1 MRSRKLSNTLAIFRI
16 KGLPS
21 IGRPFVCFEIMK
33 HVTAYFALIITLFSC
48 QGTKIDQLLRPTSPY
63 DKYLQDLN
71 ASTLKN
77 SGMVKDWISVGE
89 NVLRDSNRI
98 ELPYRE
104 LTQFDPAVP
113 QAASF
118 QFSMKEGQQI
128 NISLT
133 PYSDTTAT
141 YFLDLFE
148 VRSGRELK
156 PIKPDLSDYGLTYPA
171 GSDASFLLRVQPELL
186 KGGLVEISIGFQGTL
201 GFPVLDKTYL
211 NIASFFGA
219 PRDGGRRTHEGVD
232 VFAARGTPVV
242 AVADGRVTRVG
253 TNRLGGNTVSVSSGK
268 YSFYYAHLDSQLV
281 SMGKSVRLGD
291 TLGTVGNTGNAI
303 TTAPHLHFG
312 VYAPGRRS
320 LDPLHFFRS
329 APVLPALSPSDTS
342 SLNHWV
348 RVKSEVVNLR
358 QSPSTTSPILDKLG
372 KHDLLVVEGKTKG
385 WLRIRLP
392 DSRQGFIAEN
402 LVELAQPN
410 LSQKEIG
417 EEDRVKTGWH
427 YPEFQHRFFSGN
439 VDVLGKFNE
448 FDYVKTESGT
458 NLWVKR

>member
-1 MRSRKLSNTLAIFRI
+1 MKNFPAYL
-16 KGLPS
+16 GLM
-21 IGRPFVCFEIMK
+21 V
-33 HVTAYFALIITLFSC
+33 LLFSC
-48 QGTKIDQLLRPTSPY
+48 QGTRIDQLLRPTSPY
-63 DKYLQDLN
+63 EKYLQDLN

-98 ELPYRE
+98 EIPYQE

-118 QFSMKEGQQI
+118 LFSVKEGQQI

-133 PYSDTTAT
+133 PYSDTTAI

-148 VRSGRELK
+148 VRNGQELK
-156 PIKPDLSDYGLTYPA
+156 HIKPDLSDYGLTYPA
-171 GSDASFLLRVQPELL
+171 GSDAYYLLRVQPELL
-186 KGGLVEISIGFQGTL
+186 KGGLVETSIGFEGTL

-219 PRDGGRRTHEGVD
+219 VRDGGRRTHEGID

-242 AVADGRVTRVG
+242 AVSDGRVTRVG

-281 SMGKSVRLGD
+281 SMGKRVRLGD

-312 VYAPGRRS
+312 IYATGRRS
-320 LDPLHFFRS
+320 IDPLHFFKNAS
-329 APVLPALSPSDTS
+329 ILPPLSPSDTS
-342 SLNHWV
+342 SLNTWV

-358 QSPSTTSPILDKLG
+358 QSPTTDSPILVKMG
-372 KHDLLVVEGKTKG
+372 KHDILVVEGKTKG

-392 DSRQGFIAEN
+392 DARQGFVSEN
-402 LVELAQPN
+402 LVESATSSI
-410 LSQKEIG
+410 SQKKIDEL
-417 EEDRVKTGWH
+417 DTFKSQWY
-427 YPEFQHRFFSGN
+427 YPEFQHRYLAG
-439 VDVLGKFNE
+439 DVELLGKFGG
-448 FDYVKTESGT
+448 FDFIKTVTGT
-458 NLWVKR
+458 YLWVRR